1 MTKVVYVLVSGEG
14 DSFYEMFLFSLCSL
28 RRHDPDR
35 EVEVVMD
42 ADSYE
47 RIAGK
52 REPML
57 GNVTLTK
64 VEIPFIFNDFQ
75 KSRYLKTRL
84 RSIVRGDFLYLD
96 TDTIICDTL
105 DGIDEIAADMAAVS
119 DENGP
124 LKLMKESS
132 RKDRDLA
139 GFEDLRGVPFFN
151 GGVFFVRDSEAAR
164 GFFDIWHKGWLQSV
178 RNGVFKDQP
187 ALCQAN
193 YETGFL
199 ISEISGIWNCQVC
212 SVVGPHYI
220 PEAKIIHYYASFST
234 FEREVIIPHVKES
247 GGVDKTAEAIAAS
260 PREWWMDYY
269 REDRSRRSKMRYSG
283 IMSVLSR
290 FPALFSLTR
299 SLVASAFRIK
309 SN

>member
-1 MTKVVYVLVSGEG
+1 MTKVVYVLVSGER

-28 RRHDPDR
+28 RLHDPDR

-42 ADSYE
+42 SDSYVTV
-47 RIAGK
+47 AGK

-96 TDTIICDTL
+96 TDTIICDSL
-105 DGIDEIAADMAAVS
+105 DGIDEITSDMAAVS

-124 LKLMKESS
+124 LKLMKASS

-139 GFEDLRGVPFFN
+139 GFEDLSGVPFFN
-151 GGVFFVRDSEAAR
+151 GGVFFVRESEAAR
-164 GFFDIWHKGWLQSV
+164 GFFEIWHKRWLQSV
-178 RNGVFKDQP
+178 RNDVSKDQP

-193 YETGFL
+193 YEMGFL
-199 ISEISGIWNCQVC
+199 IKEISGIWNCQVC

-220 PEAKIIHYYASFST
+220 PEAKIIHYYASFSS
-234 FEREVIIPHVKES
+234 FEREVIIPYVKES
-247 GGVDKTAEAIAAS
+247 GGVDQTAEAIAAS
-260 PREWWMDYY
+260 PREWWMVYY
-269 REDRSRRSKMRYSG
+269 RKDRSRRAKMRYSE
-283 IMSVLSR
+283 IMHVLSR
-290 FPALFSLTR
+290 FPALFSLIR
-299 SLVASAFRIK
+299 SLVASTFQIK
-309 SN
+309 GN